1 MDRYTAP
8 CDDIGFVSIGHKAP
22 STAVFIVGEQ
32 NLLWLSSSGMIDGN
46 SSQKENE
53 K

>member
-1 MDRYTAP
+1 MTVLIID
-8 CDDIGFVSIGHKAP
+8 
-22 STAVFIVGEQ
+22 EQ
-32 NLLWLSSSGMIDGN
+32 NLLWLSSSGMIDGD

>member
-1 MDRYTAP
+1 MT
-8 CDDIGFVSIGHKAP
+8 
-22 STAVFIVGEQ
+22 VFIVGEQ
-32 NLLWLSSSGMIDGN
+32 NPLWLSSSGMIDVN